1 MRQRRFVSQCE
12 RDRARIN
19 FQTMFKDFS
28 RTSPHQGLGC
38 SRGSHSPSDPG
49 TTQVFGTYAMGHSMR
64 STPPEDQQQK
74 YPIHTS
80 SGPFIPTINAITS
93 NQDLNW
99 MVQQSVRPLSLPS
112 YHNPH
117 HGVIRSM
124 GGALNMGRRRQGDH
138 ISPEEEERRR
148 VRRERNKIAAAKCR
162 NRRKELT
169 DYLQAETDK
178 LEEEKSSL
186 QKEITELQKQKDK
199 LELILDA
206 HQPICKVPRN
216 RQPAQQAD
224 SYKILKEGSHE
235 ESARGPKVN
244 LPRIELSSTILEP
257 EALHTPTLMK
267 TPSITPFTPTLVF
280 TYPGTQESCSTAHR
294 RLSSG
299 SSSGGDQSPS
309 SINSSTILT
318 L

>member
-1 MRQRRFVSQCE
+1 MSSF
-12 RDRARIN
+12 
-19 FQTMFKDFS
+19 
-28 RTSPHQGLGC
+28 LL
-38 SRGSHSPSDPG
+38 
-49 TTQVFGTYAMGHSMR
+49 
-64 STPPEDQQQK
+64 QK
-74 YPIHTS
+74 YTTHTS
-80 SGPFIPTINAITS
+80 TGPFIPTLNAITS

-99 MVQQSVRPLSLPS
+99 MVQPSVRPLALPP
-112 YHNPH
+112 YPGPR

-124 GGALNMGRRRQGDH
+124 SGVLNMTRRRAGEH
-138 ISPEEEERRR
+138 ISHEEEERRR

-186 QKEITELQKQKDK
+186 QKEIAELQKQKDK

-206 HQPICKVPRN
+206 HQPICKVSHS
-216 RQPAQQAD
+216 QQN
-224 SYKILKEGSHE
+224 SQQVGSSKLIKEEPHNE
-235 ESARGPKVN
+235 EARGHKVR
-244 LPRIELSSTILEP
+244 LPRIEISDTILEP

-280 TYPGTQESCSTAHR
+280 TYPGPQESCSTAHR
-294 RLSSG
+294 KLST
-299 SSSGGDQSPS
+299 SSSNSNGDQSPGS
-309 SINSSTILT
+309 LNSPTLLT

>member
-1 MRQRRFVSQCE
+1 MRQRRSVSQCE
-12 RDRARIN
+12 RDRATIH
-19 FQTMFKDFS
+19 FQTMYRDFS
-28 RTSPHQGLGC
+28 GTFPLQDLGC

-49 TTQVFGTYAMGHSMR
+49 TTQVFGMGHSMR
-64 STPPEDQQQK
+64 ATPPEEQQQK

-93 NQDLNW
+93 SQDLNW
-99 MVQQSVRPLSLPS
+99 MVQPSVRPLTLPP
-112 YHNPH
+112 YHSPR

-124 GGALNMGRRRQGDH
+124 GGALSMGRRRQGDH
-138 ISPEEEERRR
+138 MSQEEEERRR

-178 LEEEKSSL
+178 LEDEKSSL
-186 QKEITELQKQKDK
+186 QKEIAELQKQKDK

-216 RQPAQQAD
+216 HLPAQHSD
-224 SYKILKEGSHE
+224 SYKLLKEEPHE
-235 ESARGPKVN
+235 ESSRGPKVK
-244 LPRIELSSTILEP
+244 LPRIELSSTVLEP

-267 TPSITPFTPTLVF
+267 TPSITPFTPNLVF
-280 TYPGTQESCSTAHR
+280 TYPGPQESCSTAHR
-294 RLSSG
+294 RLSS

-309 SINSSTILT
+309 SLSSSSLLT

>member
-1 MRQRRFVSQCE
+1 MYR
-12 RDRARIN
+12 
-19 FQTMFKDFS
+19 DFS
-28 RTSPHQGLGC
+28 GTFPPQDLGC
-38 SRGSHSPSDPG
+38 SSGSGSHSPSDPG
-49 TTQVFGTYAMGHSMR
+49 TAQVFGSIAMGHSMR
-64 STPPEDQQQK
+64 CTPPEEQQQK

-80 SGPFIPTINAITS
+80 SGPFIPTINAIAS
-93 NQDLNW
+93 SQDLNW
-99 MVQQSVRPLSLPS
+99 MVQPSVRPLSLPP
-112 YHNPH
+112 YHSPR

-124 GGALNMGRRRQGDH
+124 GGALSMGRRRQGDH
-138 ISPEEEERRR
+138 LSQEEEERRK

-186 QKEITELQKQKDK
+186 QKEIAELQKQKDK

-216 RQPAQQAD
+216 HQPAQQAD
-224 SYKILKEGSHE
+224 SYKMLKEEPQE
-235 ESARGPKVN
+235 ESTKGPKVK
-244 LPRIELSSTILEP
+244 LPRIELSNTVLEP

-267 TPSITPFTPTLVF
+267 TPSITPFTPNLVF
-280 TYPGTQESCSTAHR
+280 TYPGIQESCSTAHR
-294 RLSSG
+294 RLSS
-299 SSSGGDQSPS
+299 SSSSAGDQSPNS
-309 SINSSTILT
+309 LSSSTILT

>member
-1 MRQRRFVSQCE
+1 MY
-12 RDRARIN
+12 RD
-19 FQTMFKDFS
+19 FTGTF
-28 RTSPHQGLGC
+28 PHQDLGC
-38 SRGSHSPSDPG
+38 SRGSPSPSDQG
-49 TTQVFGTYAMGHSMR
+49 ATQVYGNIAMGHSLR
-64 STPPEDQQQK
+64 TTPPEDPQQK

-93 NQDLNW
+93 SQDLNW
-99 MVQQSVRPLSLPS
+99 MVQPSVRPLTLPP
-112 YHNPH
+112 YHSPR

-124 GGALNMGRRRQGDH
+124 GGALGMGRRRQGEH
-138 ISPEEEERRR
+138 MSPEEEERRR

-178 LEEEKSSL
+178 LEDEKSSL
-186 QKEITELQKQKDK
+186 QKEIAELQKQKDK

-206 HQPICKVPRN
+206 HQPICKVPRDH
-216 RQPAQQAD
+216 QPTQQTD
-224 SYKILKEGSHE
+224 SYRILKKEAHE
-235 ESARGPKVN
+235 ELARGPKVK
-244 LPRIELSSTILEP
+244 LPRIELSSTVLEP

-294 RLSSG
+294 RLSSS

-309 SINSSTILT
+309 SLSSSTILT